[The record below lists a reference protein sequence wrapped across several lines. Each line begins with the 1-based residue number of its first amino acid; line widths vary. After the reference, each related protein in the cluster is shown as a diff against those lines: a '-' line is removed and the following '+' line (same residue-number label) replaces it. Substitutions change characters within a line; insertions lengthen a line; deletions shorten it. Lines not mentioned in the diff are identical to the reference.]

1 MIKNIS
7 YYNNLRPECRFFKSI
22 PGLNADLPGLNA
34 DRLLIFRMS
43 NSMSGNAVMYSENCV
58 NA

>member
-1 MIKNIS
+1 M
-7 YYNNLRPECRFFKSI
+7 LLMSI
-22 PGLNADLPGLNA
+22 RQVKRDDSDFTLSVPLSILPGLNA